1 MMGRMIG
8 LSVAL
13 LALVG
18 CSSSSNPT
26 ASVDAEPIVEGT
38 VERTAE
44 VNAVPTALTSDAIA
58 TGDNLMS
65 PE

>member
-13 LALVG
+13 LALLG

-26 ASVDAEPIVEGT
+26 GDVDAEPIVEAT
-38 VERTAE
+38 VE
-44 VNAVPTALTSDAIA
+44 PTAPPSDAIA
-58 TGDNLMS
+58 KVTFYVPGMNQKLQIL
-65 PE
+65 